1 MFLNVLLWVGMIFG
15 TFGLILL
22 SYRLFGFFG
31 LVAFSALALVV
42 ANVQVLKQVEILG
55 LAATL
60 GNVVFS
66 ATFLTTDIASEIY
79 GKAKAKLAVH
89 IGFFS
94 MIAFLALMQLTLWF
108 SPTAQDWAQP
118 HLEAL
123 FTILPRVTLAS
134 LAAYFLSNRHDVWAF
149 AFWKK
154 RLPGDNKLWIRNN
167 ASTLVSQLLDSLVF
181 SFIAFLGVFPLP
193 VVIEIALS
201 TYIFKVFVAVADTP
215 FVYIARWMHRT
226 GRTGL
231 LLNADEIVDVPAETA

>member
-1 MFLNVLLWVGMIFG
+1 MFLNVLLWVGMIVG

-22 SYRLFGFFG
+22 SYRFFGFFG
-31 LVAFSALALVV
+31 LIAFSALALII

-66 ATFLTTDIASEIY
+66 ATFLTTDIISEIY

-89 IGFFS
+89 VGFFS
-94 MIAFLALMQLTLWF
+94 MIAFLVLMQLTLMF
-108 SPTAQDWAQP
+108 APASGDWAQP

-134 LAAYFLSNRHDVWAF
+134 LAAYFISNRHDVWAF

-154 RLPGDNKLWIRNN
+154 RMPGDDKLWIRNN
-167 ASTLVSQLLDSLVF
+167 ASTLVSQLLDSMVF
-181 SFIAFLGVFPLP
+181 SFVAFLGVFPLP

-226 GRTGL
+226 RRTGL
-231 LLNADEIVDVPAETA
+231 FLNKDEITDVPAET

>member
-1 MFLNVLLWVGMIFG
+1 MFLNVLLWVGMIVG

-22 SYRLFGFFG
+22 AYRLFGFFG
-31 LVAFSALALVV
+31 LIAFSALALII
-42 ANVQVLKQVEILG
+42 ANVQVLKQVDIFT

-66 ATFLTTDIASEIY
+66 ATFLTTDILSEIY

-94 MIAFLALMQLTLWF
+94 MITFLILMQLTLMF
-108 SPTAQDWAQP
+108 TPSAGDWAQP

-123 FTILPRVTLAS
+123 FTILPRITVAS
-134 LAAYFLSNRHDVWAF
+134 LIAYFISNRHDVWAF
-149 AFWKK
+149 EYWKK
-154 RLPGDNKLWIRNN
+154 RLPGDNKLWVRNN
-167 ASTLVSQLLDSLVF
+167 ASTLVSQLLDSIIF
-181 SFIAFLGVFPLP
+181 SFIAFLGVFPLEI
-193 VVIEIALS
+193 VIQIALS
-201 TYIFKVFVAVADTP
+201 TYIFKVFVAIADTP

-231 LLNADEIVDVPAETA
+231 FLNKDEIADVPAETA

>member
-1 MFLNVLLWVGMIFG
+1 MFLNLLLWVGLILG

-31 LVAFSALALVV
+31 LVAFSALALII
-42 ANVQVLKQVEILG
+42 ANIQVLKQVEILG

-79 GKAKAKLAVH
+79 GKAKAKLIVH

-94 MIAFLALMQLTLWF
+94 MIAFLVLSQLTLLF
-108 SPTAQDWAQP
+108 TPTAEDWASP

-123 FTILPRVTLAS
+123 FTILPRITVAS

-149 AFWKK
+149 NFWKK
-154 RLPGDNKLWIRNN
+154 RMPGDNRLWFRNN
-167 ASTLVSQLLDSLVF
+167 ASTLVSQFLDSMVF
-181 SFIAFLGVFPLP
+181 SLIAFVGVFPFM
-193 VVIEIALS
+193 VVLEIALS
-201 TYIFKVFVAVADTP
+201 TYIFKVVVAAADTP
-215 FVYIARWMHRT
+215 FVYLARWMHRT

-231 LLNADEIVDVPAETA
+231 LLNKDEIVDVPAEI